1 MLAHVHLQDADGHA
15 DRHWQ
20 IGQGNILWPSVFA
33 AIAGLPVKPRL
44 ILELADKST
53 IPASMAYLQAQG
65 LGK

>member
-33 AIAGLPVKPRL
+33 AIAALSVKPRL
-44 ILELADKST
+44 ILELADKNC
-53 IPASMAYLQAQG
+53 IPASMAYLEAQG
-65 LGK
+65 LGQ